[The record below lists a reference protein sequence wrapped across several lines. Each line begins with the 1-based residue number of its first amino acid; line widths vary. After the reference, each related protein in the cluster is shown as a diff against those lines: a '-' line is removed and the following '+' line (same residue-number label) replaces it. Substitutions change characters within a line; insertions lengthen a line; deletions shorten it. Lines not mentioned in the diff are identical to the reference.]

1 MRVAVLYFRNG
12 SEKVKK
18 IASYLARGVEA
29 QGHQVTLIDAET
41 DSDSKLTIYEYIIL
55 GTSPTSFFSSKISD
69 KVSVFLKNAGRVTGT
84 KCYAFMVKNGLFVSK
99 SLHILMKNM
108 EKEGMFLKISDVL
121 ATPEEAEL
129 IGKKLHI
136 K

>member
-18 IASYLARGVEA
+18 IASHLSRGVESL
-29 QGHQVTLIDAET
+29 GHQVTLIDAEN
-41 DSDSKLTIYEYIIL
+41 DSDTKLTIYEYIIL
-55 GTSPTSFFSSKISD
+55 GTTANSFFSSKISD
-69 KVSVFLKNAGRVTGT
+69 KVSTYLQNAGRVSGT
-84 KCYAFMVKNGLFVSK
+84 KCYAFIVKNGLFVQK
-99 SLHILMKNM
+99 SLHLLMKKM
-108 EKEGMFLKISDVL
+108 EKEGMFLKISDVIG
-121 ATPEEAEL
+121 TPEEAEL

>member
-18 IASYLARGVEA
+18 IASHLSRGVESL
-29 QGHQVTLIDAET
+29 GHQVTLIDAET
-41 DSDSKLTIYEYIIL
+41 DYDTKLTIYEYIII
-55 GTSPTSFFSSKISD
+55 GTVSNSFFTSKISD
-69 KVSVFLKNAGRVTGT
+69 RITDYLQNAGKVSGT
-84 KCYAFMVKNGLFVSK
+84 KCYAFMVKNGLFVQK
-99 SLHILMKNM
+99 SLHLLMKTM
-108 EKEGMFLKISDVL
+108 EKEGMFLKISDVIS
-121 ATPEEAEL
+121 TPEEAEL

>member
-18 IASYLARGVEA
+18 IASHLARGIES
-29 QGHQVTLIDAET
+29 QGHQVALIDAET
-41 DSDSKLTIYEYIIL
+41 DSDAKLTIYEYIL
-55 GTSPTSFFSSKISD
+55 VGTTSDSFFSSKISG
-69 KVSVFLKNAGRVTGT
+69 KVSDFLNNAGRVSGT
-84 KCYAFMVKNGLFVSK
+84 KCYAFIVKNGLFVTK
-99 SLHILMKNM
+99 SLHILMKSM
-108 EKEGMFLKISDVL
+108 EKEGMFLRISDVITS
-121 ATPEEAEL
+121 AEEAEL